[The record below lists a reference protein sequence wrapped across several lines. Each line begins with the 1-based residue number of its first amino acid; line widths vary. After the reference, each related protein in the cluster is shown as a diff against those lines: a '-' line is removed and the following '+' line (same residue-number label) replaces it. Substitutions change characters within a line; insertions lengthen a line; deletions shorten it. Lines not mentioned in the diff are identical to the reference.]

1 MTGRRPI
8 AAIVGAAPAPSQDDG
23 GFTPVGLMAEAAAF
37 AIADSGVTKAQ
48 IDALYSASSYY
59 YMPTL
64 TLGEYLGIR
73 PRTTDSTTI
82 GGCSFVAHLRH
93 ASFALGAGEATYAL
107 ISHASTQRSDGKRR
121 VFSASEPSPYEAPY
135 GALWPISG
143 YALIARRHMYEYGTK
158 PEHLAEVA
166 VAAREWAVLNPEA
179 AAVTPITIDDVLASP
194 MICEPLHRHDCCLV
208 TDGAGTLIVT
218 SPERARDAHEHPV
231 YVLGAAET
239 HTARIVSQ
247 LGDFVTSPASITAPA
262 ALAQAGVD
270 LGDIDTFQLYDA
282 FTIAVLQIIEDIGL
296 CPKGDAGPFVEGGVL
311 RPGGELAVNTS
322 GGGLSYRHPGML
334 GMTLLL
340 EAVTQLRGTGG
351 SRQVP
356 DAQLALVHGLG
367 GVQMSGATAVLAGP
381 DWTW

>member
-1 MTGRRPI
+1 MSGRRPL

-23 GFTPVGLMAEAAAF
+23 RFTPVGLMAEAAAF
-37 AIADSGVTKAQ
+37 AIADSGVAKAQ
-48 IDALYSASSYY
+48 IDGLYSASSYY

-73 PRTTDSTTI
+73 PTTTDSTTI

-93 ASFALGAGEATYAL
+93 ASFALEAGAVTYAL
-107 ISHASTQRSDGKRR
+107 VAHASTQRSDGKRR
-121 VFSASEPSPYEAPY
+121 VFSASEPSPYEVPY

-143 YALIARRHMYEYGTK
+143 YALIAQRHMHQYDTL

-166 VAAREWAVLNPEA
+166 VAARQWAVLNPEA
-179 AAVTPITIDDVLASP
+179 TAEAPLTIDDVLTSP
-194 MICEPLHRHDCCLV
+194 MICEPLHRYDCCLV
-208 TDGAGTLIVT
+208 TDGAGALIVT

-231 YVLGAAET
+231 YILGAAET

-247 LGDFVTSPASITAPA
+247 LGDFVTSPASVTAPA

-270 LGDIDTFQLYDA
+270 LADIDTFQLYDA

-296 CPKGDAGPFVEGGVL
+296 CPKGEAGPFVEAGTL
-311 RPGGELAVNTS
+311 RPGGALAVNTS

-340 EAVTQLRGTGG
+340 EAITQLRGNGG
-351 SRQVP
+351 PRQVH
-356 DAQLALVHGLG
+356 DARLTLVHGLG
-367 GVQMSGATAVLAGP
+367 GVQMSGSTAVLAGP